1 MAWKQ
6 AHKLLSI
13 RDLSDCMK
21 YSREVVT
28 VRVALKKKKRHASN
42 GQFSPN
48 STAVTTAASLGT
60 QSKPQGHEC

>member
-13 RDLSDCMK
+13 RDLTDCMK

-28 VRVALKKKKRHASN
+28 VRVTLKKKDTH
-42 GQFSPN
+42 QMD
-48 STAVTTAASLGT
+48 SLA
-60 QSKPQGHEC
+60 QIAQL